1 MGPGTTRIEKR
12 ALGVGGTLFRSPKV
26 SLSDSLLSL
35 VLTEFLPDGVLDPVD
50 GDRGEDLE
58 HELLDHRIQVLRLD
72 AAMDTVVSCVT

>member
-1 MGPGTTRIEKR
+1 
-12 ALGVGGTLFRSPKV
+12 
-26 SLSDSLLSL
+26 LSL